1 MAVSALSA
9 LSRVCPACGRRV
21 APPAMSCRCGKSVE
35 GVTLT
40 APPPRAPLEPPPD
53 TSKLE
58 NAAKIAV
65 ATVAILAGVF
75 MIYRALPARP
85 AAPKAANKSSS
96 ATSGARAPASVLPP
110 AAAAPVAQGSFN
122 TDIVLPAPA
131 AADAPATAATL
142 DPPDARAATSDLPQP
157 SAVPLE
163 SLVEHAMPGVVMV
176 QTEKGRGSGFLVR
189 PDLVATNAH
198 VTKGF
203 LFVTVTSQTGVKM
216 QGRVAQFSEDVDVA
230 LVQVGRLSPTDAQLP
245 LGTSAA
251 LRLGQGIV
259 ALGWAQSD
267 EQHTVNRGVITGLR
281 QVGTQPMIQTDAAPH
296 PGDSGGP
303 VLDRTGQVVGITTIR
318 IESASSA
325 GGLAVPIDYL
335 KPFLDRVAGSVLT
348 IPRSSVSTI
357 VPGMPDPDS
366 QRSTGLQRY
375 SADVASIAARAD
387 SLDGAWHRY
396 RVLCKVT
403 SVPPGQTREWFGL
416 YDPTSPLH
424 RAPDACPTLLKD
436 LQRQADA
443 VRAGMIAAGEMARHA
458 DVVPGD
464 GREIRRRYRLDF
476 LDWDR

>member
-35 GVTLT
+35 GVALT
-40 APPPRAPLEPPPD
+40 APPPRLPLKPPPD
-53 TSKLE
+53 SSRFE
-58 NAAKIAV
+58 SAAKIAV
-65 ATVAILAGVF
+65 AIGGILVGIF
-75 MIYRALPARP
+75 MIYRATPARHAAP
-85 AAPKAANKSSS
+85 AATKKSSS
-96 ATSGARAPASVLPP
+96 A
-110 AAAAPVAQGSFN
+110 
-122 TDIVLPAPA
+122 DIVLPAPA
-131 AADAPATAATL
+131 AAADAPATAPVSDSSAA
-142 DPPDARAATSDLPQP
+142 PEATSDLPQP
-157 SAVPLE
+157 SAMPLE
-163 SLVEHAMPGVVMV
+163 SLIEHAMPGVVMV
-176 QTEKGRGSGFLVR
+176 QTEKTRGSGFLVR

-198 VTKGF
+198 VTAGF
-203 LFVTVTSQTGVKM
+203 LFVSVTSQTGVKM
-216 QGRVAQFSEDVDVA
+216 QGRVAQFSDDVDVA
-230 LVQVGRLSPTDAQLP
+230 LVQVGRFSPTDAQLP
-245 LGTSAA
+245 LGSSAA

-259 ALGWAQSD
+259 ALGWAQSL
-267 EQHTVNRGVITGLR
+267 EQHTVNRGIITGLR

-318 IESASSA
+318 LEFASSA

-335 KPFLDRVAGSVLT
+335 KPFLDRIAGSVLT

-357 VPGMPDPDS
+357 VPRMPDADS

-387 SLDGAWHRY
+387 SLDGAWNRY

-403 SVPPGQTREWFGL
+403 SVPTGQTREWFGL

-424 RAPDACPTLLKD
+424 RAPDACPTLLND

-458 DVVPGD
+458 DVYPGD

-476 LDWDR
+476 PDWDR